1 MREVVRAGFD
11 RRYVLAPLLA
21 AVALV
26 ITAFFVT
33 EVRREYTRD
42 LSELIRDRQDLM
54 REVAE
59 LIYACIE
66 AESAQRGYL
75 LTGERQYLDPYDDS
89 LTAAQRLVASV
100 MQRYEDRDREELP
113 ALEAVKTKI
122 EAKFAEMDDTLRIFA
137 AGRPREALASVKTD
151 VGLQQMRDIRDE
163 LEALRSRERLR
174 IYDELQQWNRDI
186 FVNRVINAASTVFT
200 LILVIAVG
208 LLATR
213 EIRRRHATN
222 VELERLVQ
230 QRTEELQ
237 DLSAYVLRMSELE
250 KSALA
255 RELHDEL
262 GGLLVAIRMDLAQL
276 KRRIVLSDDDARAR
290 WARVDAALASGVELK
305 RRVVEG
311 LRPTLLD
318 NMGLVAAIRWQAEQ
332 ACDQA
337 KLALELDLPDDEP
350 AVGSDAAIAVF
361 RVIQESLTN
370 TIRHARAKRVSLSL
384 RQQAANTL
392 RVTIEDDGIGL
403 SQEDVRKP
411 GSHGLRQMKFRMHA
425 VGGRTRVEA
434 VVPHGTRTILE
445 VPL

>member
-26 ITAFFVT
+26 ITAFFVA

-42 LSELIRDRQDLM
+42 LSEVIRDRQDLM

-75 LTGERQYLDPYDDS
+75 LTGERQYLEPYDDGRVTAQQLVVS
-89 LTAAQRLVASV
+89 LP
-100 MQRYEDRDREELP
+100 QRYQDRDREELP
-113 ALEAVKTKI
+113 ALEAVKVRI
-122 EAKFAEMDDTLRIFA
+122 DAKFVEMDKTLRLFE
-137 AGRPREALASVKTD
+137 AGQPREALASVKTD
-151 VGLQQMRDIRDE
+151 VGLHQMREIRDE

-174 IYDELQQWNRDI
+174 IYDELRQWNRDI
-186 FVNRVINAASTVFT
+186 IVNRVINAASTLFT
-200 LILVIAVG
+200 LVLVVAVG

-290 WARVDAALASGVELK
+290 WTRVDAALASGVELK

-337 KLALELDLPDDEP
+337 KLELDLELPDEEP
-350 AVGSDAAIAVF
+350 QIGSDAAIAVF

-384 RQQAANTL
+384 HQQANTL
-392 RVTIEDDGIGL
+392 RVTLEDDGIGL
-403 SQEDVRKP
+403 SAEDARKA
-411 GSHGLRQMKFRMHA
+411 GSHGLKQMRFRMHA
-425 VGGRTRVEA
+425 VGGRMRTEHVT
-434 VVPHGTRTILE
+434 PHGTRTILE
-445 VPL
+445 ITL